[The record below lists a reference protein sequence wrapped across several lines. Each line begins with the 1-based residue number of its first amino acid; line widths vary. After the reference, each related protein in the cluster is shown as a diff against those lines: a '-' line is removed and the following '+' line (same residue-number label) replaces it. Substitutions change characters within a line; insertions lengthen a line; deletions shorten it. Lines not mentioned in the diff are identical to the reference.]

1 MIQWLAGSTWGIPI
15 VGAFHVLAIGWFGAT
30 VLPIPL
36 TRPLRNARSIG
47 LVLLLATGAL
57 LFLTQPQRYSASTA
71 FRVKMFLLLL
81 LVVNGSAL
89 RSRVVTV
96 ILLGAMILAARAI
109 AYF

>member
-1 MIQWLAGSTWGIPI
+1 
-15 VGAFHVLAIGWFGAT
+15 
-30 VLPIPL
+30 
-36 TRPLRNARSIG
+36 
-47 LVLLLATGAL
+47 
-57 LFLTQPQRYSASTA
+57 
-71 FRVKMFLLLL
+71 MFLLLL